1 MEVKVPI
8 SIPEDQLVTAMERI
22 LDKKGLL
29 IVSKEDKH
37 WRWLN
42 ASNAAKYQMCPLQPL
57 VDWLETE

>member
-42 ASNAAKYQMCPLQPL
+42 ASNAAKY
-57 VDWLETE
+57 